1 MNNAPGR
8 LRSIAL
14 ILGAGLFW
22 LYLIPPDANSS
33 DWRCREKIISV
44 GDRKSDV
51 LRNCGQPANV
61 EVRQEERI
69 KRDLGSAF
77 APPEETRRPPLFLR
91 EFVTIEEWEYN
102 LGPTQ
107 FIRYLTF
114 ENGILVRIA
123 TGDYGY

>member
-1 MNNAPGR
+1 MPGR

-14 ILGAGLFW
+14 LLGVALFW
-22 LYLIPPDANSS
+22 LFLIPPDADSS
-33 DWRCREKIISV
+33 DWSCRGKIISI

-61 EVRQEERI
+61 ELRQEERI
-69 KRDLGSAF
+69 KRDLGSAL

-91 EFVTIEEWEYN
+91 ELVTIEEWEYN
-102 LGPTQ
+102 SGPME

-114 ENGILVRIA
+114 EKGILVRIN